1 MLPLNSGQNSLWS
14 PPLSQPTLHNGT
26 TIPDSTRLS
35 LAELTVGDILEQYKY
50 DADLLKCIL
59 IAKAEEDKRRTAE
72 EVRRAE
78 ETNLRAKYIDLELV
92 HMRRASDSPSLID
105 DFISGSFGSLGV
117 SSEFLPEWPSIQ
129 SSQTMSVMS
138 PVVNSLME
146 HPYEKSP
153 SPTQCLTIQPHS
165 PGTAFEVPFAGL
177 SISTSSSPEPTEVVT
192 VQKNT
197 ETAESTEPPPVV
209 ALSPPKERSCKRTLS
224 RTRSQR
230 RPGMSVKTSKKNR
243 SATAQPL
250 PQPLPQPPRE
260 VEVEEK
266 QLDHGAVMEAL
277 RAKIRRSVPSQEELE
292 LQATSDQLASMSQTG
307 VLLLDLKN
315 PRKLFPVRRTPASP
329 RVPVARRPRP
339 FTSAHNHVEK
349 LKEEGPINPTP
360 SCKN

>member
-1 MLPLNSGQNSLWS
+1 MLPLNPGQNSLWS
-14 PPLSQPTLHNGT
+14 PPLQPTLHNPNC
-26 TIPDSTRLS
+26 IPDSTHLS
-35 LAELTVGDILEQYKY
+35 LAELSVGDILEQYKY

-117 SSEFLPEWPSIQ
+117 SSEFLPEWPSLQ
-129 SSQTMSVMS
+129 SSGTMSVMS
-138 PVVNSLME
+138 PAMNSFVDLP
-146 HPYEKSP
+146 HEKSP
-153 SPTQCLTIQPHS
+153 SPQCLTLQPHS
-165 PGTAFEVPFAGL
+165 PGIAFEVPFAGL
-177 SISTSSSPEPTEVVT
+177 SISASSSPEPTEAP
-192 VQKNT
+192 T
-197 ETAESTEPPPVV
+197 EPKDTDEPKEPPPV
-209 ALSPPKERSCKRTLS
+209 LSPPKERSCKRTLS

-243 SATAQPL
+243 SAPSL
-250 PQPLPQPPRE
+250 PQPQE
-260 VEVEEK
+260 DKVEEK
-266 QLDHGAVMEAL
+266 QLDHDAVMEAL
-277 RAKIRRSVPSQEELE
+277 RAKIRRSAPSQEQLE

-315 PRKLFPVRRTPASP
+315 PRKLFPARRTPASP

-349 LKEEGPINPTP
+349 SKEEGLINSIP
-360 SCKN
+360 SSKH